1 MEFSSLR
8 RTWQKTAFIFQNTVQ
23 CYDLTKGLV
32 LSVTGKNN
40 ILMLAVT
47 LLCDRVL
54 IPLDGASV
62 KPALIILLGQV
73 TKVGRP

>member
-1 MEFSSLR
+1 M
-8 RTWQKTAFIFQNTVQ
+8 Q

-32 LSVTGKNN
+32 LSVTEKYN

-47 LLCDRVL
+47 LLCDRAL

-62 KPALIILLGQV
+62 ESALITLLGQV
-73 TKVGRP
+73 TKAGRP

>member
-1 MEFSSLR
+1 
-8 RTWQKTAFIFQNTVQ
+8 
-23 CYDLTKGLV
+23 LTKGLV